1 LRENEQRGR
10 TIELGRNRK
19 TERQKR
25 QTDRGKDKS
34 KAQVIWQKDR
44 LASRVTRFGE
54 LGDTF
59 LWAICLGR

>member
-34 KAQVIWQKDR
+34 KAQVIWQKER
-44 LASRVTRFGE
+44 LAAG
-54 LGDTF
+54 
-59 LWAICLGR
+59 